1 MIAKIISAALG
12 TVGFSLLFGVPKKY
26 FLNCAMIGGAG
37 WFGYE
42 MALALGCGTGAAAF
56 VGTVLLAL
64 LSRFAAVYCQCP
76 TTVFLI
82 AGIFPLV
89 PGAGIYWTAYYL
101 VSNQLND
108 ALSSGATAL
117 KVIFGIVLG
126 IIFVFEIPYKVFAIA
141 RPRKREQA

>member
-1 MIAKIISAALG
+1 MIAEILSAALG
-12 TVGFSLLFGVPKKY
+12 TVGFSLLFGVPRKFY
-26 FLNCAMIGGAG
+26 FNCALIGGAG
-37 WFGYE
+37 WFGYKL
-42 MALALGCGTGAAAF
+42 ALILGCGTGVAAF
-56 VGTVLLAL
+56 IGTLILAL
-64 LSRFAAVYCQCP
+64 LSRFAAVYRQCP

-101 VSNQLND
+101 VSNQLNE

-126 IIFVFEIPYKVFAIA
+126 IVFVFEIPFKVFAVVK
-141 RPRKREQA
+141 PKKS

>member
-1 MIAKIISAALG
+1 MIAKILSAALG
-12 TVGFSLLFGVPKKY
+12 TVGFSLLFGVPRKY
-26 FLNCAMIGGAG
+26 YLNCALIGGAG

-42 MALALGCGTGAAAF
+42 IALRLGCGTGAAVFIA
-56 VGTVLLAL
+56 TVLLAL
-64 LSRFAAVYCQCP
+64 LSRFAAVYRQCP

-101 VSNQLND
+101 VSNQLNE

-117 KVIFGIVLG
+117 KTIFGIVLG
-126 IIFVFEIPYKVFAIA
+126 IVFVFEIPYKVFAVA
-141 RPRKREQA
+141 RPRKKKEA